1 MTGARMM
8 WRAVL
13 FSVLAT
19 PHKPGEA
26 SFYVFNRVENDT
38 IRWVFTKR
46 LRSKNYSIAT
56 RRCST
61 SSILDS
67 EPPRFEV
74 RIYQDDA
81 WVEPS
86 RL

>member
-38 IRWVFTKR
+38 IRWVF
-46 LRSKNYSIAT
+46 
-56 RRCST
+56 
-61 SSILDS
+61 
-67 EPPRFEV
+67 
-74 RIYQDDA
+74 YQEAQEQELFDRHEAVFDIINF
-81 WVEPS
+81 
-86 RL
+86 R